1 MPLTIICFNLKRKN
15 KLFFLFIL
23 LIVPYLTANNKYSFA
38 VGLEYDNGYLSKNVK
53 SDILAYIMIHFT
65 DLKLEVSTLDVRDN
79 SIKELS
85 YLVSK
90 YHNISVYS
98 ARLITFEY
106 VNISKNPVSLF
117 HMYTKPSIEK
127 TSSFVVSPL

>member
-1 MPLTIICFNLKRKN
+1 MLAAKALQLFCN
-15 KLFFLFIL
+15 KI
-23 LIVPYLTANNKYSFA
+23 NN
-38 VGLEYDNGYLSKNVK
+38 YLSKNVK

-90 YHNISVYS
+90 YHSISVYS